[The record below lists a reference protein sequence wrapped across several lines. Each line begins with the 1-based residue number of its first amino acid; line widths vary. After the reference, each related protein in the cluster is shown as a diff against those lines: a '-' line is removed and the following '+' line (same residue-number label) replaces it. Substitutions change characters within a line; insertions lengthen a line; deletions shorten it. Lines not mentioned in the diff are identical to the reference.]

1 MSNSSIHS
9 VSLRYTK
16 RSERTGAHNGFTLI
30 ELLITVAI
38 FCLILAISISSLN
51 FYKNQLVKAEL
62 SKLEMTIN
70 YLGSLA
76 NLKNQEFILKF
87 DTNNNSYYFEK
98 ERVNLDKNVKFGC
111 KVENKKS
118 TFPSDI
124 IKFEPNGN
132 MSAGTIYL
140 SDLSE
145 KFVYALTIAVAKKQ
159 IIRKYKYNDKWQLI

>member
-1 MSNSSIHS
+1 MN
-9 VSLRYTK
+9 K
-16 RSERTGAHNGFTLI
+16 KAFTLI

-38 FCLILAISISSLN
+38 LALILAISISSLN

-70 YLGSLA
+70 YLSSLA
-76 NLKNQEFILKF
+76 NLKNQEFVLEF
-87 DTNNNSYYFEK
+87 NTDNNSYNFEK
-98 ERVNLDKNVKFGC
+98 ERVTLDNNVKFGYSA
-111 KVENKKS
+111 ENKKS
-118 TFPSDI
+118 TFPKDI

-132 MSAGTIYL
+132 ISAGTIYL

-159 IIRKYKYNDKWQLI
+159 MIRKYKYNDKWQQV

>member
-1 MSNSSIHS
+1 MN
-9 VSLRYTK
+9 RK
-16 RSERTGAHNGFTLI
+16 AFTLI
-30 ELLITVAI
+30 ELIVTITILA
-38 FCLILAISISSLN
+38 LILAISISSLN

-70 YLGSLA
+70 YLNSLA
-76 NLKNQEFILKF
+76 NLKNKEFILKL

-98 ERVNLDKNVKFGC
+98 ERADLNKNVKFGC
-111 KVENKKS
+111 KVESKS
-118 TFPSDI
+118 TFPNDI

-132 MSAGTIYL
+132 ISAGTIYL

-159 IIRKYKYNDKWQLI
+159 IIRKYKYNGKWQLI